1 MEQEESLACARIPF
15 ADADQRIPDPDQSYA
30 KGRGVYNCLQS

>member
-30 KGRGVYNCLQS
+30 KGRGVYNCMQS